1 MYLAFNNDMTLNG
14 YQFEIGK
21 TYDIKRDPD
30 LLKIGLNVHAS
41 VLDCLDGKDAT
52 CRVCEIKAEDI
63 VESEEGKRIC
73 RKITIVRELSKPEIM
88 DKISQSLYTS
98 LWTRNKQS

>member
-21 TYDIKRDPD
+21 TYDIKSDPD

-41 VLDCLDGKDAT
+41 VLDCLEGKDAT
-52 CRVCEIKAEDI
+52 CRVCEIVQKDI
-63 VESEEGKRIC
+63 VESEGKRTC
-73 RKITIVRELSKPEIM
+73 RKITIVREMSKPEIM